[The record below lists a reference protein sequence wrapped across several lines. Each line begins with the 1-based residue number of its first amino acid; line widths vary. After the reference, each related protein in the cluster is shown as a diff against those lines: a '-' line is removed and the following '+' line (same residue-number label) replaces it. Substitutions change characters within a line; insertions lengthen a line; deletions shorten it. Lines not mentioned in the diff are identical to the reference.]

1 MSAAI
6 CLTFVSNVQ
15 SPPVVAHAAISR
27 TDMGVT
33 PIRAFRHVDA
43 RHGLPSSP
51 GDTASQVIE

>member
-1 MSAAI
+1 MSTGF

-15 SPPVVAHAAISR
+15 SPAVVARAAISR

-33 PIRAFRHVDA
+33 PTRAFRHVDA
-43 RHGLPSSP
+43 RLR